1 MTTTHQFRYVIELH
15 KEHNLEVYEIN
26 YLMNLSQFNVYKVL
40 EMKNLAKKEHKEY
53 IKQLDDLNAI

>member
-40 EMKNLAKKEHKEY
+40 EMKNLAKKKHK
-53 IKQLDDLNAI
+53 DT